1 MKKLTCHY
9 GAVEAEINL
18 DGDLAK
24 VIKCNCSICKRK
36 GAIMSMV
43 KNEDFKIIKGE
54 DRITGVMIESNLEEG
69 NQKADDLSQ
78 LVYGKSITDACINWQ
93 DTKDCLH
100 QLADAVSQRNN

>member
-1 MKKLTCHY
+1 MKKLICHC
-9 GAVEAEINL
+9 GEVEAEINL
-18 DGDLAK
+18 PNNLEK
-24 VIKCNCSICKRK
+24 ILKCNCSICKRRN
-36 GAIMSMV
+36 AVMSMV